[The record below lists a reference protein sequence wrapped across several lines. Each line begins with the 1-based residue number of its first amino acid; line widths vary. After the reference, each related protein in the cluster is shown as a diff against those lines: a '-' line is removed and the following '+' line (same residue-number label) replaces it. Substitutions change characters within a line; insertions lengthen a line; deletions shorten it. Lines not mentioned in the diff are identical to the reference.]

1 VRPGPPSASAAR
13 QLILDGK
20 DPIDV
25 KWAAVETERLTKLK
39 TLTFEQAARQFLD
52 TERHR
57 RQL

>member
-1 VRPGPPSASAAR
+1 
-13 QLILDGK
+13 LILDGK

-52 TERHR
+52 TERVAHFSNEKHR